1 MKGETARNSLQLGVL
16 LLSLVAASTSAQEQ
30 QEQKQDPENQEPE
43 KQEAREVLEDALLEH
58 RPWWMPGERRDPR
71 QKLLPDSAF
80 KLQVEEDTKLS
91 LDEVVLQIRRSY
103 EGRVVRATETE
114 DGFVVRLLLDGG
126 RIRTLQV
133 SPEGR
138 VVRAHVDEP

>member
-1 MKGETARNSLQLGVL
+1 MKGANAQNSLPLGVL
-16 LLSLVAASTSAQEQ
+16 LLSLLGTSVSAQEQ
-30 QEQKQDPENQEPE
+30 QEE
-43 KQEAREVLEDALLEH
+43 KQEAEIQEAQEVLEDALLEH
-58 RPWWMPGERRDPR
+58 RPWWMPGEAKNQRA
-71 QKLLPDSAF
+71 KLLPDAAF
-80 KLQVEEDTKLS
+80 NLQVEEDAKLS

-126 RIRTLQV
+126 RLRTLQV
-133 SPEGR
+133 SPDGR